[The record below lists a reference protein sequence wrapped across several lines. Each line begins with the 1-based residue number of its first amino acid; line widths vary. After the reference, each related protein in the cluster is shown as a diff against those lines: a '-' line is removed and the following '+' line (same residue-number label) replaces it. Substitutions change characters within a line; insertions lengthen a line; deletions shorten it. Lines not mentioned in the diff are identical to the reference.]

1 MQNPAPVSPEP
12 TYSAPGLEVNVRVN
26 GRHVPRISA
35 ETRARCLVWRDGN
48 IIDSSIDGLMV
59 RRAHSGR
66 VVSSGFHAFE
76 AVIAAHEAGELGKVV
91 NRA

>member
-1 MQNPAPVSPEP
+1 MLTRAQTSSLP
-12 TYSAPGLEVNVRVN
+12 TYSAPGLEMNVRVN
-26 GRHVPRISA
+26 GRHVPSISA

-48 IIDSSIDGLMV
+48 IIESSIDGLVV

-66 VVSSGFHAFE
+66 VVAGGFHGFE
-76 AVIAAHEAGELGKVV
+76 AVIAAHEAGELAKGA